1 MPHTST
7 PATTGEGRER
17 AAIVRLTTRASR
29 NVDSD
34 TALDELAGLA
44 DAAGAEVTL
53 RMAQERDLPD
63 PATLIGRGKA
73 EQLTLAADESGINLI
88 IVDNEL
94 TPAQTRN
101 LERVTSRRVIDRTAL
116 ILDIFARRA
125 RTREGQLQVELAQLK
140 YRLPRL
146 AGSSEALS
154 RLGGGIGT
162 RGPGETKLETDRR
175 RIRYRISVLEG
186 EIATVQRRRGYIR
199 SRRRRSDVPTVA
211 LVGYTNAGKTTL
223 FNQLTGAGAVAS
235 DALFVTLDPLMRRV
249 KLPDARQVMLADTVG
264 FIERLP
270 HQLVAAF
277 HATLEEVA
285 SADLLLHVVDASAAD
300 RERHMKAVEEVLN
313 AVDAGTVPT
322 VTVFNKGD
330 RMGTAEREAL
340 RLARP
345 DALVVSARDGVG
357 MAELLDTIVARLA
370 LDAVRTT
377 LVFDRAVEADRALL
391 GELYR
396 HARIVSQQDEAGERV
411 MVEADVPRRLL
422 GRFVRLTRTA

>member
-1 MPHTST
+1 MS
-7 PATTGEGRER
+7 ATTDGGRER

-29 NVDSD
+29 DVDSD

-44 DAAGAEVTL
+44 DAAGADVAL
-53 RMAQERDLPD
+53 RVAQERDLPD

-73 EQLTLAADESGINLI
+73 ELLALASDESGINLI

-175 RIRYRISVLEG
+175 RIRYRISVLES

-199 SRRRRSDVPTVA
+199 SRRRRSEIPTVA

-264 FIERLP
+264 FIDRLP

-300 RERHMKAVEEVLN
+300 RERHMKAVDEVLN
-313 AVDAGTVPT
+313 EVGASTVPT

-330 RMGTAEREAL
+330 RIGGAECEAL
-340 RLARP
+340 RLTRP
-345 DALVVSARDGVG
+345 DALVVSAKDGMGV
-357 MAELLDTIVARLA
+357 ARLLDTIVERLA

-377 LVFDRAVEADRALL
+377 LVFDRAAEADRLLL

-411 MVEADVPRRLL
+411 TVEADLPRRLL
-422 GRFVRLTRTA
+422 GRFVRMTRTA